1 MAMRTRMYTAPS
13 GSFTLVGHSA
23 LLNRGMNAAL
33 AVDGDT
39 AYVGSRTDGSHAHA
53 GVLVVDISRP
63 AAPRVVGE
71 IGPPDEGNVGESS
84 RELRVWPAAH
94 LLIVLNFACNAV
106 LHACSQWVVPTSTVR
121 FYDIAGAAARSPRLV
136 ATYYPSRTPHEFFL
150 WIDPVHHG
158 RALLY
163 LTTPYGKGDNLLV
176 TDISR
181 ARAGRFPEVA
191 TWSAPGVGGAYVWL
205 HSLSISPD
213 GRRAYLAY
221 LAGGVMEADTTDLAH
236 VLPTPRI
243 RLLTP
248 AGAAPRWGA
257 PGTHSAV
264 ALPGRHYLLTTDEVY
279 GLYAGEPLGR
289 GCPWGWVRLIDDRDP
304 AALKIVGTYKLAPYN
319 DSAYCRVVSQDKEI
333 DSSYSSHNP
342 TVTAHLAL
350 ISWHAG
356 GLQAVDLGDPTH
368 PRMAASFAPTPLPA
382 VSTED
387 PALTSGSVKIA
398 FWSYPIIQNGLIYV
412 VDIRN
417 GLYILRYHGSWQREI
432 ATREFLEGNSNAGP

>member
-1 MAMRTRMYTAPS
+1 
-13 GSFTLVGHSA
+13 
-23 LLNRGMNAAL
+23 MNAAL
-33 AVDGDT
+33 AVEGAT

-53 GVLVVDISRP
+53 GVLVVDVSRP
-63 AAPRVVGE
+63 SVPRVAGE
-71 IGPPDEGNVGESS
+71 IGPPNEGASGEST

-94 LLIVLNFACNAV
+94 LLIVLDFACNAA
-106 LHACSQWVVPTSTVR
+106 LHACSQRAVPPSTLR
-121 FYDIAGAAARSPRLV
+121 FYDIAGPFARAPRLV

-163 LTTPYGKGDNLLV
+163 LSTPYGSDDNLLV
-176 TDISR
+176 TDISG
-181 ARAGRFPEVA
+181 ARASHFSEVA
-191 TWSAPGVGGAYVWL
+191 SWSAPGVGGAYVWL

-221 LAGGVMEADTTDLAH
+221 LAGGVMEADTTDLANG
-236 VLPTPRI
+236 LPSPRI

-264 ALPGRHYLLTTDEVY
+264 ALPGQPYLLTTDEVY

-289 GCPWGWVRLIDDRDP
+289 GCPWGWVRLIDDRNP
-304 AALKIVGTYKLAPYN
+304 ATLKIVGTYKLAPYN
-319 DSAYCRVVSQDKEI
+319 DPAYCRLVSQDKEI
-333 DSSYSSHNP
+333 DASYSSHNP

-350 ISWHAG
+350 VSWHAG
-356 GLQAVDLGDPTH
+356 GLQAVDLGDPAH
-368 PRMAASFAPTPLPA
+368 PRAAASFVPAPLPA
-382 VSTED
+382 VATED
-387 PALTSGSVKIA
+387 PALTSGSEKIA

-417 GLYILRYHGSWQREI
+417 GLYILRYHGPWLQEI
-432 ATREFLEGNSNAGP
+432 ATTRFLEGNSNAGR